1 MNSVKIEISI
11 PEDIMLALNK
21 NSKELSDDIK
31 KLIAVELYNTGK
43 LSLGKSSVLANLCKT
58 DFIKLLSEKGY
69 SLFNWDNE
77 EIKSE
82 FDTVDKLFKEMED
95 ESNH

>member
-31 KLIAVELYNTGK
+31 TLIAVELYNTGK
-43 LSLGKSSVLANLCKT
+43 ISLGKSSEFANLCKT
-58 DFIKLLSEKGY
+58 DFIRLLSEKGY
-69 SLFNWDNE
+69 SLFNWDKE

-82 FDTVDKLFKEMED
+82 LDTVERLMKEMKN